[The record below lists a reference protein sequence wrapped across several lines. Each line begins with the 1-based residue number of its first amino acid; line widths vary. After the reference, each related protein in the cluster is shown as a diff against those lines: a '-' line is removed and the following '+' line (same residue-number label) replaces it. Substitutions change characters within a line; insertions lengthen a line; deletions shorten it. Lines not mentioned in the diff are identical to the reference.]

1 MTTCPRIYTVR
12 VHPVSKM
19 VRVMPT
25 ETEATETQPASP
37 IIAPQQE
44 TIVLTACMRS
54 KDVREDVL
62 PMLIEDD
69 FVKSDHRTL
78 FKAIRAMHEAD
89 YPIDE
94 VSLLDYL
101 KSSRMLDA
109 VGGEKAALRMFE
121 SDMPLLSWQTA
132 YDRLIDVSK
141 RRSLVMA
148 MNEIEA
154 KAYETPTDMKA
165 FVSKIESSVAQ
176 VAERRD
182 MRPYQHISSFL
193 GTAVDEAHHLDDV
206 SFDSTIVN
214 TGFATLDEMLAG
226 LRAGQLIVVGARPA
240 VGKTSF
246 ALTLALN
253 AVRQGVKVGIFSLE
267 MSGKELAQRII
278 CAESGISISQFRM
291 GTIPKASWD
300 AVAAACCD
308 IPGNGIEIEDRANMT
323 IGDICATAAR
333 MLRGA
338 VCGLIV
344 IDYLQLIS
352 SAFDDAKFQN
362 RAVEVGEISRRLKV
376 LAKELGVPVVTL
388 AQLSRQAEFHPGA
401 PHLSDLRESGS
412 IEQDA
417 DTVLFLSR
425 DPDEIEDEKSGA
437 RQIILSV
444 AKNRS
449 GPTGAIDMLFVP
461 TSTKFYE
468 VGPRKENR
476 DD

>member
-25 ETEATETQPASP
+25 ETKETKAQTARLL
-37 IIAPQQE
+37 ITPQQE

-62 PMLIEDD
+62 PMLLEDD

-78 FKAIRAMHEAD
+78 FSAIRAMHEAN

-101 KSSRMLDA
+101 KSSRKLDA
-109 VGGEKAALRMFE
+109 AGGEKAVLCMFE

-132 YDRLIDVSK
+132 YDR
-141 RRSLVMA
+141 
-148 MNEIEA
+148 
-154 KAYETPTDMKA
+154 
-165 FVSKIESSVAQ
+165 
-176 VAERRD
+176 
-182 MRPYQHISSFL
+182 
-193 GTAVDEAHHLDDV
+193 
-206 SFDSTIVN
+206 
-214 TGFATLDEMLAG
+214 
-226 LRAGQLIVVGARPA
+226 LIVVGARPA

-253 AVRQGVKVGIFSLE
+253 AARQGVKVGIFSLE

-278 CAESGISISQFRM
+278 CAESGVSISHFRM
-291 GTIPKASWD
+291 GAIPKTSWD
-300 AVAAACCD
+300 AIAAACCD
-308 IPGNGIEIEDRANMT
+308 IPGDGIEIEDKASVTM
-323 IGDICATAAR
+323 GDIRATAAR
-333 MLRGA
+333 MMRGA
-338 VCGLIV
+338 GRGLIV

-352 SAFDDAKFQN
+352 SASDGAKFQN

-388 AQLSRQAEFHPGA
+388 AQLSRAAEFHPGA
-401 PHLSDLRESGS
+401 PRLSDLRESGS

-425 DPDEIEDEKSGA
+425 DPDEVEDEKSGS
-437 RQIILSV
+437 RQVVLSV

-449 GPTGAIDMLFVP
+449 GPTGDIDMLFVP

-468 VGPRKENR
+468 VGPRKETR

>member
-1 MTTCPRIYTVR
+1 
-12 VHPVSKM
+12 M

-25 ETEATETQPASP
+25 EPKIAETQSAST
-37 IIAPQQE
+37 IVAPQQE
-44 TIVLTACMRS
+44 MIVLTACMRS

-62 PMLIEDD
+62 PMLLEDD
-69 FVKSDHRTL
+69 FVKSDHRVL
-78 FKAIRAMHEAD
+78 FRAIRAMHEAN
-89 YPIDE
+89 YPIDD

-101 KSSRMLDA
+101 RSNRELDA
-109 VGGEKAALRMFE
+109 AGGDQAVGHMFE

-132 YDRLIDVSK
+132 YDELIDAS
-141 RRSLVMA
+141 RRRALVTA

-154 KAYETPTDMKA
+154 EAYETPTDMKA
-165 FVSKIESSVAQ
+165 FVSKVEGSIAQ

-182 MRPYQHISSFL
+182 MRPYRHISSFL
-193 GTAVDEAHHLDDV
+193 TAAVDEVRDLDSV
-206 SFDSTIVN
+206 PLDSAVVN

-253 AVRQGVKVGIFSLE
+253 AARQGVKVGIFSLE

-278 CAESGISISQFRM
+278 CAESGVSISHFRM

-300 AVAAACCD
+300 AIAAACCD
-308 IPGNGIEIEDRANMT
+308 IPGNGIEIEDKASVT
-323 IGDICATAAR
+323 IGDIRATAAR
-333 MLRGA
+333 MMRGA
-338 VCGLIV
+338 ERGLIV

-352 SAFDDAKFQN
+352 SASDGARFQN

-388 AQLSRQAEFHPGA
+388 AQLSRQAECHPGTPRLA
-401 PHLSDLRESGS
+401 DLRESGS

-425 DPDEIEDEKSGA
+425 DPDEITDEKSGS
-437 RQIILSV
+437 RQVILSV

-449 GPTGAIDMLFVP
+449 GPTGEIDMLFVP

-468 VGPRKENR
+468 VGPRKETS
-476 DD
+476 DE

>member
-1 MTTCPRIYTVR
+1 
-12 VHPVSKM
+12 M

-25 ETEATETQPASP
+25 ETEETKAQTASS

-62 PMLIEDD
+62 PMLLEDD
-69 FVKSDHRTL
+69 FVKSDHRAL
-78 FKAIRAMHEAD
+78 FRAIRAMHEAN
-89 YPIDE
+89 YPIDD

-101 KSSRMLDA
+101 RSNRELDTA
-109 VGGEKAALRMFE
+109 GGEQAVERMFE

-132 YDRLIDVSK
+132 YDELIDVS
-141 RRSLVMA
+141 RRRALVTA

-154 KAYETPTDMKA
+154 EAYGTPTDMKA
-165 FVSKIESSVAQ
+165 FVSKVEGSIAR

-182 MRPYQHISSFL
+182 MRPYRHISSFL
-193 GTAVDEAHHLDDV
+193 TAAVDEARNLDSVPLDYTV
-206 SFDSTIVN
+206 VN

-253 AVRQGVKVGIFSLE
+253 AARQGVKVGIFSLE

-278 CAESGISISQFRM
+278 CAESGVSISHFRM
-291 GTIPKASWD
+291 GTIPK
-300 AVAAACCD
+300 
-308 IPGNGIEIEDRANMT
+308 
-323 IGDICATAAR
+323 
-333 MLRGA
+333 
-338 VCGLIV
+338 
-344 IDYLQLIS
+344 
-352 SAFDDAKFQN
+352 N
-362 RAVEVGEISRRLKV
+362 RAVEVGEISRCLKV

-388 AQLSRQAEFHPGA
+388 AQLSRQAESHQGLPR
-401 PHLSDLRESGS
+401 LSDLRESGS

-425 DPDEIEDEKSGA
+425 DPDEIQDEKSGSS
-437 RQIILSV
+437 QVILSV

-449 GPTGAIDMLFVP
+449 GPTGEIDMLFVP

-468 VGPRKENR
+468 VGPRKETR
-476 DD
+476 DE

>member
-1 MTTCPRIYTVR
+1 
-12 VHPVSKM
+12 M

-25 ETEATETQPASP
+25 EPKIAETQSAST
-37 IIAPQQE
+37 IVAPRQE

-62 PMLIEDD
+62 PMLLEDD
-69 FVKSDHRTL
+69 FVKSDHRAL
-78 FKAIRAMHEAD
+78 FRAIRAMHEAN
-89 YPIDE
+89 YPIDD

-101 KSSRMLDA
+101 RSNRELDA
-109 VGGEKAALRMFE
+109 AGGEQAVERMFE

-132 YDRLIDVSK
+132 YDELIDASR
-141 RRSLVMA
+141 RRSLVTA

-154 KAYETPTDMKA
+154 EAYETPTDMKA
-165 FVSKIESSVAQ
+165 FVSKVEGSIAQ

-182 MRPYQHISSFL
+182 MRPYRHISSFL
-193 GTAVDEAHHLDDV
+193 AAAVDEARNLDSV
-206 SFDSTIVN
+206 PLDSTVVN

-253 AVRQGVKVGIFSLE
+253 AARQGVKVGIFSLE

-278 CAESGISISQFRM
+278 CAESGVSISHFRM

-300 AVAAACCD
+300 AIAAACCD
-308 IPGNGIEIEDRANMT
+308 IPGNGIEIEDKASVT
-323 IGDICATAAR
+323 IGDIRATAAR
-333 MLRGA
+333 MMRGA
-338 VCGLIV
+338 ERGLIV

-352 SAFDDAKFQN
+352 SATDGARFQN

-388 AQLSRQAEFHPGA
+388 AQLSRQAESHPGL
-401 PHLSDLRESGS
+401 PRLSDLRESGS

-425 DPDEIEDEKSGA
+425 DPDEITDEKSGS
-437 RQIILSV
+437 RQVILSV

-449 GPTGAIDMLFVP
+449 GPTGGIDMLFVP

-468 VGPRKENR
+468 VGSRKETR
-476 DD
+476 DE

>member
-1 MTTCPRIYTVR
+1 
-12 VHPVSKM
+12 M

-25 ETEATETQPASP
+25 ETEETKAQTASS

-62 PMLIEDD
+62 PMLLEDD
-69 FVKSDHRTL
+69 FVKSDHRAL
-78 FKAIRAMHEAD
+78 FRAIRAMHEAN
-89 YPIDE
+89 YPIDD

-101 KSSRMLDA
+101 RSNRELDTA
-109 VGGEKAALRMFE
+109 GGEQAVERMFE

-132 YDRLIDVSK
+132 YDELIDIS
-141 RRSLVMA
+141 RRRALVTA

-154 KAYETPTDMKA
+154 EAYGTPTDMKA
-165 FVSKIESSVAQ
+165 FVSKVEGSIARV
-176 VAERRD
+176 VERRD
-182 MRPYQHISSFL
+182 MRPYRHISSFL
-193 GTAVDEAHHLDDV
+193 TAAVDEVRDLDSV
-206 SFDSTIVN
+206 PLDSTVVN

-253 AVRQGVKVGIFSLE
+253 AARQGVKVGIFSLE

-278 CAESGISISQFRM
+278 CAESGVSISHFRM

-300 AVAAACCD
+300 AIAAACCD
-308 IPGNGIEIEDRANMT
+308 IPGNGIEIEDKASVT
-323 IGDICATAAR
+323 IGDIRATAAR
-333 MLRGA
+333 MMRGA
-338 VCGLIV
+338 ERGLIV

-352 SAFDDAKFQN
+352 SASDGARFQN
-362 RAVEVGEISRRLKV
+362 RAVEVGEISRRMKV
-376 LAKELGVPVVTL
+376 FAKELGVSVVTL
-388 AQLSRQAEFHPGA
+388 AQLSRQAESHPGL
-401 PHLSDLRESGS
+401 PRLSDLRESGS

-425 DPDEIEDEKSGA
+425 DPDEIQDEKSGS
-437 RQIILSV
+437 RQVILSV

-449 GPTGAIDMLFVP
+449 GPTGEIDMLFVP

-468 VGPRKENR
+468 VGPRKETS
-476 DD
+476 DE

>member
-1 MTTCPRIYTVR
+1 
-12 VHPVSKM
+12 M

-25 ETEATETQPASP
+25 EPKIAETQSAST
-37 IIAPQQE
+37 IVAPRQE

-62 PMLIEDD
+62 PMLLEDD
-69 FVKSDHRTL
+69 FVKSDHRAL
-78 FKAIRAMHEAD
+78 FRAIRAMHEAN
-89 YPIDE
+89 YPIDD

-101 KSSRMLDA
+101 RSNRELDA
-109 VGGEKAALRMFE
+109 AGGEQAVERMFE

-132 YDRLIDVSK
+132 YDELIDASR
-141 RRSLVMA
+141 RRSLVTA

-154 KAYETPTDMKA
+154 EAYETPTDMKA
-165 FVSKIESSVAQ
+165 FVSKVEGSIAQ

-182 MRPYQHISSFL
+182 MRPYRHISSFL
-193 GTAVDEAHHLDDV
+193 AAAVDEARNLDSV
-206 SFDSTIVN
+206 PLDSTVVN

-253 AVRQGVKVGIFSLE
+253 AARQGVKVGIFSLE

-278 CAESGISISQFRM
+278 CAESGVSISHFRM

-300 AVAAACCD
+300 AIAAACCD
-308 IPGNGIEIEDRANMT
+308 IPGNGIEIEDKASVT
-323 IGDICATAAR
+323 IGDIRATAAR
-333 MLRGA
+333 MMRGA
-338 VCGLIV
+338 ERGLIV

-352 SAFDDAKFQN
+352 SASDGSNFQN

-388 AQLSRQAEFHPGA
+388 AQLSRQAESRLGTPR
-401 PHLSDLRESGS
+401 LSDLRESGS

-425 DPDEIEDEKSGA
+425 DPDEIQDEKSGS
-437 RQIILSV
+437 RQVILSV

-449 GPTGAIDMLFVP
+449 GPTGEIDMLFVP

-468 VGPRKENR
+468 VGPRKETS
-476 DD
+476 DE

>member
-12 VHPVSKM
+12 VHSVSKM

-109 VGGEKAALRMFE
+109 VGGEKAVLRMFE

>member
-1 MTTCPRIYTVR
+1 
-12 VHPVSKM
+12 M

-25 ETEATETQPASP
+25 ETEETKAQTASS

-62 PMLIEDD
+62 PMLLEDD
-69 FVKSDHRTL
+69 FVKSDHRAL
-78 FKAIRAMHEAD
+78 FRAIRAMHEAN
-89 YPIDE
+89 YPIDD

-101 KSSRMLDA
+101 RSNRELDTA
-109 VGGEKAALRMFE
+109 GGEQAVERMFE

-132 YDRLIDVSK
+132 YDELTDVS
-141 RRSLVMA
+141 RRRALVTA

-154 KAYETPTDMKA
+154 EAYGTPTDMKA
-165 FVSKIESSVAQ
+165 FVSKVEGSIAR

-182 MRPYQHISSFL
+182 MRPYRHISSFL
-193 GTAVDEAHHLDDV
+193 TAAVDEVRDLDSV
-206 SFDSTIVN
+206 PLDSTVVN

-253 AVRQGVKVGIFSLE
+253 AARQGVKVGIFSLE

-278 CAESGISISQFRM
+278 CAESGVSISHFRM

-300 AVAAACCD
+300 AIAAACCD
-308 IPGNGIEIEDRANMT
+308 IPGNGIEIEDKASVT
-323 IGDICATAAR
+323 IGDIRATAAR
-333 MLRGA
+333 MMRGA
-338 VCGLIV
+338 ERGLIV

-352 SAFDDAKFQN
+352 SASDGARFQN
-362 RAVEVGEISRRLKV
+362 RAVEVGEISRRMKV
-376 LAKELGVPVVTL
+376 FAKELGVPVVTL
-388 AQLSRQAEFHPGA
+388 AQLSRQAESHPGL
-401 PHLSDLRESGS
+401 PRLSDFRESGS

-425 DPDEIEDEKSGA
+425 DPDEIQDEKSGS
-437 RQIILSV
+437 RQVILSV

-449 GPTGAIDMLFVP
+449 GPTGEIDMLFVP

-468 VGPRKENR
+468 VGPRKETS
-476 DD
+476 DE

>member
-1 MTTCPRIYTVR
+1 MTTCPEIYTVR

-19 VRVMPT
+19 VRVMPS
-25 ETEATETQPASP
+25 ETEETKAQTASP

-69 FVKSDHRTL
+69 FVKYDHRTL
-78 FKAIRAMHEAD
+78 FRAIRAMHESD

-109 VGGEKAALRMFE
+109 VGGEKAVLRMFE

-176 VAERRD
+176 VTDRRD

-193 GTAVDEAHHLDDV
+193 GTAVDEAHHLDGV
-206 SFDSTIVN
+206 PFDSTIVN

-278 CAESGISISQFRM
+278 CAESGVSISHFRM

-308 IPGNGIEIEDRANMT
+308 IPGNGIEIEDKASVT
-323 IGDICATAAR
+323 IGDIRTTAAR

-338 VCGLIV
+338 ERGLIV

-352 SAFDDAKFQN
+352 STPDGSKFQN

-376 LAKELGVPVVTL
+376 LAKELGAPVVTL

-401 PHLSDLRESGS
+401 PRLSDLRESGS

-437 RQIILSV
+437 RQVILSV

-449 GPTGAIDMLFVP
+449 GPTGDIDMLFVP

-468 VGPRKENR
+468 VGPRKGNR

>member
-1 MTTCPRIYTVR
+1 
-12 VHPVSKM
+12 M

-25 ETEATETQPASP
+25 EPKIAETQSAST
-37 IIAPQQE
+37 IVAPQQE

-62 PMLIEDD
+62 PMLLEDD
-69 FVKSDHRTL
+69 FVKSDHRAL
-78 FKAIRAMHEAD
+78 FRAIRAMHEAN
-89 YPIDE
+89 YPIDN

-101 KSSRMLDA
+101 RSNRELDA
-109 VGGEKAALRMFE
+109 AGGEQAVGHMFE

-132 YDRLIDVSK
+132 YDELIDASR
-141 RRSLVMA
+141 RRSLVTA

-154 KAYETPTDMKA
+154 EAYKTPTDMKA
-165 FVSKIESSVAQ
+165 FVSKVEGSIAQ

-182 MRPYQHISSFL
+182 MRPYRHISSFL
-193 GTAVDEAHHLDDV
+193 TAAVDEVRDLDSV
-206 SFDSTIVN
+206 PLDSAVVN

-253 AVRQGVKVGIFSLE
+253 AARQGVKVGIFSLE

-278 CAESGISISQFRM
+278 CAESGVSISHFRM

-300 AVAAACCD
+300 AIAAACCD
-308 IPGNGIEIEDRANMT
+308 IPGNGIEIEDKASVT
-323 IGDICATAAR
+323 IGDISATAAR
-333 MLRGA
+333 MMRGA
-338 VCGLIV
+338 ERGLIV

-352 SAFDDAKFQN
+352 SASDGSNFQN

-376 LAKELGVPVVTL
+376 LAKELGVPIVTL
-388 AQLSRQAEFHPGA
+388 AQLSRQAESRLGTPR
-401 PHLSDLRESGS
+401 LSDLRESGS

-425 DPDEIEDEKSGA
+425 DPDEVEDEKSGS
-437 RQIILSV
+437 RQVILSV

-449 GPTGAIDMLFVP
+449 GPTGDIDMLFVP

-468 VGPRKENR
+468 VGPRKETV
-476 DD
+476 DE

>member
-44 TIVLTACMRS
+44 TIILTACMRS

-78 FKAIRAMHEAD
+78 FRAIRAMHEAD
-89 YPIDE
+89 YPIDK

-101 KSSRMLDA
+101 KSCRMLDA
-109 VGGEKAALRMFE
+109 VGGEKAVLRMFE

>member
-1 MTTCPRIYTVR
+1 
-12 VHPVSKM
+12 M

-25 ETEATETQPASP
+25 EPKIAETQSAST
-37 IIAPQQE
+37 IVAPRQE

-62 PMLIEDD
+62 PMLLEDD
-69 FVKSDHRTL
+69 FVKSDHRAL
-78 FKAIRAMHEAD
+78 FRAIRAMHEAN
-89 YPIDE
+89 YPIDD

-101 KSSRMLDA
+101 RSNRELDA
-109 VGGEKAALRMFE
+109 AGGEQAVERMFE

-132 YDRLIDVSK
+132 YDELIDASR
-141 RRSLVMA
+141 RRSLVTA

-154 KAYETPTDMKA
+154 EAYETPTDMKA
-165 FVSKIESSVAQ
+165 FVSKVEGSIAQ

-182 MRPYQHISSFL
+182 MRPYRHISSFL
-193 GTAVDEAHHLDDV
+193 TAAVDEVRDLDSV
-206 SFDSTIVN
+206 PLDSAVVN

-253 AVRQGVKVGIFSLE
+253 AARQGVKVGIFSLE

-278 CAESGISISQFRM
+278 CAESGVSISHFRM

-300 AVAAACCD
+300 AIAAACCD
-308 IPGNGIEIEDRANMT
+308 IPGNGIEIEDKASVT
-323 IGDICATAAR
+323 IGDIRATAAR
-333 MLRGA
+333 MMRGA
-338 VCGLIV
+338 ERGLIV

-352 SAFDDAKFQN
+352 SASDGARFQN

-388 AQLSRQAEFHPGA
+388 AQLSRQAECHPGTPRLA
-401 PHLSDLRESGS
+401 DLRESGS

-425 DPDEIEDEKSGA
+425 DPDEITDEKSGS
-437 RQIILSV
+437 RQVILSV

-449 GPTGAIDMLFVP
+449 GPTGEIDMLFVP

-468 VGPRKENR
+468 VGPRKETS
-476 DD
+476 DE